1 LRFGNTLGFIA
12 SGGPPL
18 RRTHLYRTWH
28 TTFLKKILVKKEEK
42 KGNLKKPNNKTFP

>member
-1 LRFGNTLGFIA
+1 MV

-18 RRTHLYRTWH
+18 RRTHVYRTSCA
-28 TTFLKKILVKKEEK
+28 TFLKKILVKKEEK